1 MRLVGVR
8 QWRKSGG
15 GKREVASKI
24 AAPLSLVLG
33 KPGDDAGVFRLE
45 GKNKLGGSSM
55 GRLNRRQFLHTGVP
69 LTVGL
74 ANAQLYRG
82 LSSLYGSP
90 GPAGSPATP
99 WMDGVQSENLIAN
112 GDFRQGAIGSL
123 PDNWS
128 AMAGNPALKPSFKLV
143 PRQDG
148 KRELM
153 AEGNGRQE
161 CYGYLR
167 HPVRMVG
174 GKTYRMRARF
184 RFSGLDDINRNLVHG
199 VFTDKFSNGI
209 FQYRKEGD
217 RIVGEGHFPGP
228 PEDQNGEVRLYFRYS
243 ARGKVWWEQ
252 ISLEECM
259 PIAPRPVKLAVSWGT
274 GDLKYWERWLDAAGA
289 RGTDLALMPE
299 MFNGIEDPMKAESE
313 DGPSRK
319 LMAEKARQWKM
330 HVSGTTYVWRGD
342 LVFNTAPLF
351 DREGK
356 LIGVYDKN
364 MVYEPELDLGATP
377 GNGFPVFQ
385 TDLGKVGII
394 ICYDSWFPK
403 TVQML
408 ALKGA
413 ELILFPNA
421 GYYAELMHARAA
433 DNGVFIAVSSLG
445 NPAGVWDSAGHQAGE
460 DRPDP
465 TCAAPS
471 AILSFQRDE
480 ATRLFLATVDLAK
493 KTSPANWGGPMR
505 SAPGG
510 RRCRETC
517 MVPLEADIA
526 LEERRW
532 FES

>member
-1 MRLVGVR
+1 M
-8 QWRKSGG
+8 
-15 GKREVASKI
+15 
-24 AAPLSLVLG
+24 
-33 KPGDDAGVFRLE
+33 
-45 GKNKLGGSSM
+45 
-55 GRLNRRQFLHTGVP
+55 
-69 LTVGL
+69 
-74 ANAQLYRG
+74 
-82 LSSLYGSP
+82 
-90 GPAGSPATP
+90 
-99 WMDGVQSENLIAN
+99 QSENLIAN
-112 GDFRQGAIGSL
+112 GDFRQGTIGSL

-128 AMAGNPALKPSFKLV
+128 VVAANPALKPSFKLV
-143 PRQDG
+143 PGQDR

-167 HPVRMVG
+167 HPVRIAG

-184 RFSGLDDINRNLVHG
+184 RFSGLSDINRNLVHG
-199 VFTDKFSNGI
+199 VFTNQFNNGI

-217 RIVGEGHFPGP
+217 WGIGEGHFPGP
-228 PEDQNGEVRLYFRYS
+228 PEDQDGEVRLYFRYS
-243 ARGKVWWEQ
+243 ATGKVWWEQ
-252 ISLEECM
+252 VSLEECM
-259 PIAPRPVKLAVSWGT
+259 PIASRPVKLAVSWGT

-289 RGTDLALMPE
+289 RGADLALMPE
-299 MFNGIEDPMKAESE
+299 LFNGIEDPMKAESE
-313 DGPSRK
+313 DGPSRR

-356 LIGVYDKN
+356 LVGIYDKN

-377 GNGFPVFQ
+377 GHGFPVFQ
-385 TDLGKVGII
+385 TDLGKIGII

-403 TVQML
+403 TVELL

-421 GYYAELMHARAA
+421 GYYAELMHARSA
-433 DNGVFIAVSSLG
+433 DNDVFIAASSLN
-445 NPAGVWDSAGHQAGE
+445 NPAGVWDAAGHQAGE

-465 TCAAPS
+465 TCVAPS

-480 ATRLFLATVDLAK
+480 ATRLFLVTVDLAK
-493 KTSPANWGGPMR
+493 KASPDGNEGGPMR

-526 LEERRW
+526 LEARRW
-532 FES
+532 FEV